1 MFRTVL
7 IVLFVLISCSPS
19 AADKEA
25 RPYPYVA
32 TSNNKRFYFKMSPDP
47 NDPNAQWDL
56 GKGYGTLFE
65 INNDGTEK
73 ALWKVGGCYGFT
85 TYISDDGKYLVRM
98 NIWPRGQKPSDKH
111 LAIAFYKN
119 GKLLKSYATKDL
131 IKDPSVIRPT
141 ISHYSY
147 LQKVV
152 GFEKSYGYRFIIQ
165 TIDGLEWVFDAS
177 SGAIISQEPIKEIK

>member
-32 TSNNKRFYFKMSPDP
+32 TANNGRFYFKMSPDP

-73 ALWKVGGCYGFT
+73 HYGRLRAGMRSQPTFRMT
-85 TYISDDGKYLVRM
+85 ANIS
-98 NIWPRGQKPSDKH
+98 
-111 LAIAFYKN
+111 
-119 GKLLKSYATKDL
+119 
-131 IKDPSVIRPT
+131 
-141 ISHYSY
+141 
-147 LQKVV
+147 
-152 GFEKSYGYRFIIQ
+152 
-165 TIDGLEWVFDAS
+165 
-177 SGAIISQEPIKEIK
+177 

>member
-32 TSNNKRFYFKMSPDP
+32 TANNGRFYFKMSPDP

-73 ALWKVGGCYGFT
+73 ALWKVEGWYAFT
-85 TYISDDGKYLVRM
+85 TYISNDGKYLVRM
-98 NIWPRGQKPSDKH
+98 NIWPGGQEPSDEH

-119 GKLLKSYATKDL
+119 GKLLKSYSTKDL
-131 IKDPSVIRPT
+131 IKNPSVIRPM

-147 LQKVV
+147 LKKIV
-152 GFEKSYGYRFIIQ
+152 GFEEPYNYRFTIQ
-165 TIDGLEWVFDAS
+165 TVDNIEYVFDAS
-177 SGAIISQEPIKEIK
+177 NGMIVSRKNLQK